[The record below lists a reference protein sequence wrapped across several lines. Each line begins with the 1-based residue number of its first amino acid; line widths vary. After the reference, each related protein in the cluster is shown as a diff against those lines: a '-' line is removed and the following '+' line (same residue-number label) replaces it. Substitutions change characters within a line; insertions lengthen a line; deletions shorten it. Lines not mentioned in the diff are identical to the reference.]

1 MASRPIPIGSAC
13 GRRRSATCRRCRAW
27 CAGISWPTSSRS
39 SDRLTSCWA
48 RWIGEDDEIAGWQDC
63 RMAAFEN
70 PAVLPCCH
78 AAITESQIMIDQF
91 VIPLLKILIVLN
103 ATLVGVTYMVLL
115 ERKVIAWAQSRLG
128 PMRVGPYGI
137 LQPVADA
144 VKLMIKEDITPVRA
158 DKWVFTAAPI
168 ISMVPALIVYAVIPF
183 GPEVSLFG
191 RKVSLYITDINV
203 GLLYIV
209 SVTSV
214 GVYGIILAGY
224 ASNSKYPLLAS
235 LRASAQLISYE
246 VAVTLTLVSVILM
259 AGTLSMVGIVR
270 AQEAGHVWFAF
281 VQPLAFLIFFIGG
294 LAETN
299 RAPFDLPEAE
309 QELTGGFHTEY
320 SGMRF
325 ALFFLAEYANMIV
338 VSSVATTLFFGGWLA
353 PFPHWLPFLSVV
365 PGWIWF
371 LIKSFIFLSI
381 FIWVRATLPRYRYD
395 QLMRLGWKVLIP
407 LAILNLVVTGI
418 IKVLLL

>member
-1 MASRPIPIGSAC
+1 MLF
-13 GRRRSATCRRCRAW
+13 RS
-27 CAGISWPTSSRS
+27 
-39 SDRLTSCWA
+39 
-48 RWIGEDDEIAGWQDC
+48 
-63 RMAAFEN
+63 
-70 PAVLPCCH
+70 
-78 AAITESQIMIDQF
+78 
-91 VIPLLKILIVLN
+91 
-103 ATLVGVTYMVLL
+103 
-115 ERKVIAWAQSRLG
+115 
-128 PMRVGPYGI
+128 PYGI

-158 DKWVFTAAPI
+158 DRWVFTAAPI

-183 GPEVSLFG
+183 GPEVTIFG
-191 RKVSLYITDINV
+191 RHVTLYITDVNV

-209 SVTSV
+209 SVASV

-224 ASNSKYPLLAS
+224 ASNSKFPLLAS

-259 AGTLSMVGIVR
+259 SGTLSMVGIVNSQYNGR
-270 AQEAGHVWFAF
+270 VWFAF
-281 VQPLAFLIFFIGG
+281 VQPLAFVIFFIGG

-338 VSSVATTLFFGGWLA
+338 VSSVATALFFGGWLR
-353 PFPHWLPFLSVV
+353 PFPNVAWLHFLDVV
-365 PGWIWF
+365 PSWIWF
-371 LIKSFIFLSI
+371 LLKSFVFLYI

-407 LAILNLVVTGI
+407 LAIVNLVVTGFV
-418 IKVLLL
+418 KVLFL

>member
-1 MASRPIPIGSAC
+1 MGVGP
-13 GRRRSATCRRCRAW
+13 
-27 CAGISWPTSSRS
+27 
-39 SDRLTSCWA
+39 
-48 RWIGEDDEIAGWQDC
+48 
-63 RMAAFEN
+63 
-70 PAVLPCCH
+70 H
-78 AAITESQIMIDQF
+78 AQLKMIDSF
-91 VIPLLKILIVLN
+91 VIPLLKIVIVLN

-144 VKLMIKEDITPVRA
+144 VKLMIKEDITPTRA

-168 ISMVPALIVYAVIPF
+168 IAMVPALIVYAVIPF

-191 RKVSLYITDINV
+191 RQVTLYITDINV
-203 GLLYIV
+203 GLLYVV
-209 SVTSV
+209 SVASV
-214 GVYGIILAGY
+214 GVYGIILGGW

-259 AGTLSMVGIVR
+259 AGSLSMVEIVN
-270 AQEAGHVWFAF
+270 AQYNSHVWYVFA
-281 VQPLAFLIFFIGG
+281 QPVAFALVLIGG

-338 VSSVATTLFFGGWLA
+338 VSSVVTTLFLGGWLP
-353 PFPHWLPFLSVV
+353 PFPHVAAFGFLDLV
-365 PGWIWF
+365 PSWIWF
-371 LIKSFIFLSI
+371 LTKSFLFLY
-381 FIWVRATLPRYRYD
+381 FFVWVRATLPRYRYD

-407 LAILNLVVTGI
+407 LGIANLVVTSI
-418 IKVLLL
+418 VKVLL

>member
-1 MASRPIPIGSAC
+1 
-13 GRRRSATCRRCRAW
+13 
-27 CAGISWPTSSRS
+27 
-39 SDRLTSCWA
+39 
-48 RWIGEDDEIAGWQDC
+48 
-63 RMAAFEN
+63 
-70 PAVLPCCH
+70 
-78 AAITESQIMIDQF
+78 MIDTL
-91 VIPLLKILIVLN
+91 VIPLLKLIVLFGGVLP
-103 ATLVGVTYMVLL
+103 AVTYMVLL

-144 VKLMIKEDITPVRA
+144 IKLMLKEDITPIKA

-168 ISMVPALIVYAVIPF
+168 IAMVPALIVYAVIPF
-183 GPEVSLFG
+183 GPEVSVFG
-191 RKVSLYITDINV
+191 RKITLYITDINV
-203 GLLYIV
+203 GLLYVV
-209 SVTSV
+209 SVASV

-224 ASNSKYPLLAS
+224 SSNSKYPLLAS

-281 VQPLAFLIFFIGG
+281 VQPVAFVIFFIGG

-338 VSSVATTLFFGGWLA
+338 VSSVATTLFLGGWLR
-353 PFPHWLPFLSVV
+353 PFPNVAAVSFLAVV
-365 PGWIWF
+365 PGWMWF
-371 LIKSFIFLSI
+371 LVKSFVFLYV
-381 FIWVRATLPRYRYD
+381 FIWRSEERRV
-395 QLMRLGWKVLIP
+395 GKVCSS
-407 LAILNLVVTGI
+407 
-418 IKVLLL
+418 

>member
-1 MASRPIPIGSAC
+1 
-13 GRRRSATCRRCRAW
+13 
-27 CAGISWPTSSRS
+27 
-39 SDRLTSCWA
+39 
-48 RWIGEDDEIAGWQDC
+48 
-63 RMAAFEN
+63 
-70 PAVLPCCH
+70 
-78 AAITESQIMIDQF
+78 MIDAF
-91 VIPLLKILIVLN
+91 LIPLLKIVIVLN

-128 PMRVGPYGI
+128 PMRVGPYGV

-144 VKLMIKEDITPVRA
+144 IKLMLKEDITPRKA
-158 DKWVFTAAPI
+158 DRWVFTAAPI

-183 GPEVSLFG
+183 GPVVRLFG
-191 RKVSLYITDINV
+191 RDVSLYITDINV

-209 SVTSV
+209 SVASV

-224 ASNSKYPLLAS
+224 SSNSKFPLLAS

-246 VAVTLTLVSVILM
+246 VAVTMTLVSLIM
-259 AGTLSMVGIVR
+259 TAGTLSMVGIVN
-270 AQEAGHVWFAF
+270 AQYSSGVWFIF
-281 VQPLAFLIFFIGG
+281 VQPVAFVLFFIGG

-299 RAPFDLPEAE
+299 RAPFDMAEAE

-338 VSSVATTLFFGGWLA
+338 VSSVATTLFLGGGVRPVSQFGALSLLRLVSLWVWVL
-353 PFPHWLPFLSVV
+353 LENFL
-365 PGWIWF
+365 F
-371 LIKSFIFLSI
+371 LFIF
-381 FIWVRATLPRYRYD
+381 FFVRATLPRYRYD

-407 LAILNLVVTGI
+407 VAIANVVVTGI
-418 IKVLLL
+418 VKVLF

>member
-1 MASRPIPIGSAC
+1 MV
-13 GRRRSATCRRCRAW
+13 
-27 CAGISWPTSSRS
+27 
-39 SDRLTSCWA
+39 DNL
-48 RWIGEDDEIAGWQDC
+48 
-63 RMAAFEN
+63 
-70 PAVLPCCH
+70 
-78 AAITESQIMIDQF
+78 
-91 VIPLLKILIVLN
+91 VIPLLKIVIVLN
-103 ATLVGVTYMVLL
+103 ATLVAVTYMVLL

-128 PMRVGPYGI
+128 PMRVGPYGV

-144 VKLMIKEDITPVRA
+144 IKLMIKEDITPVRA

-183 GPEVSLFG
+183 GPTIRLFG
-191 RKVSLYITDINV
+191 RPVSLYITDINV
-203 GLLYIV
+203 GLLYVV
-209 SVTSV
+209 SVASV

-246 VAVTLTLVSVILM
+246 VAVTLTLVSVIMM
-259 AGTLSMVGIVR
+259 AGSLSMVEIVN
-270 AQEAGHVWFAF
+270 AQYNQHAWFMFLQPVAF
-281 VQPLAFLIFFIGG
+281 VIVLIGG

-338 VSSVATTLFFGGWLA
+338 VSSVVTTLFLGGWLP
-353 PFPHWLPFLSVV
+353 PFPNTPALHFLYYIPS
-365 PGWIWF
+365 WAWF
-371 LIKSFIFLSI
+371 LIKSFLFLYL
-381 FIWVRATLPRYRYD
+381 FIWVRATLPRYRDD
-395 QLMRLGWKVLIP
+395 QLMRRGWKVLIP
-407 LAILNLVVTGI
+407 LAIANLIVTGVV
-418 IKVLLL
+418 KLALM